1 MLGALGGKHVI
12 VAGAGLA
19 GLSAARELERRG
31 ATVTLV
37 EARARVGGRVWTLRD
52 GFAAGQHAEAG
63 ADLIEGEQT
72 HLRSLARDL
81 GLKTVRILRD
91 SFGFYG
97 PDAKGRRRIHAMS
110 GGLAMVGARIGGL
123 VGDFKLAEQRW
134 DSAIAARLARR
145 SVAEWLDGIHAP
157 LEMKAALRG
166 FRGFFLADPEDLSLI
181 ALVEQFASDGT
192 PGRGE
197 ILRIRDGNDRLP
209 AEVVRRLR
217 GRVLMRTVLRRIR
230 QTERSVTASI
240 EDDSGRVTEI
250 DGDAIV
256 VAIPA
261 STARHVVFEPSLPE
275 PQQSAIARLRY
286 GPATRLLLQFE
297 RRFWNKRGRPLAFGT
312 DLPIGALWD
321 GNEQQARTPGILTF
335 LAGGNA
341 SRETRQVL
349 AAEGEAGIVRRLTWL
364 GRPSTLLASKTI
376 VWDDDP
382 WVGGG
387 YAYFD
392 PGFDPL
398 CRAWLARPAGRIVFA
413 GEHTSVRWQG
423 YMNGAIE
430 SGLRA
435 AAEADA
441 LVASQ

>member
-72 HLRSLARDL
+72 HLRRLARDL

-297 RRFWNKRGRPLAFGT
+297 RRFWKKRGRPLAFGT